1 MMQEYWI
8 EKCVQESEKE
18 RPDGAKRAGGRKKRK
33 GGERSFVDNQEV
45 TEDR

>member
-18 RPDGAKRAGGRKKRK
+18 RPDGAKRAGRGRER
-33 GGERSFVDNQEV
+33 GEREV
-45 TEDR
+45 LLTIKK

>member
-18 RPDGAKRAGGRKKRK
+18 RPDGAKRAGGGGRER
-33 GGERSFVDNQEV
+33 GEREV
-45 TEDR
+45 LLTIKK

>member
-18 RPDGAKRAGGRKKRK
+18 RPDGAKRAGGK